1 MTKPKDTSKPGS
13 KEPIEAA
20 EILSA
25 APGPK
30 ITFADVTLD
39 PDYQMLVESYQHAEF
54 AKCQHILHDLLKRY
68 DDNHRLL
75 DFQKDIEMQLSLKNI
90 SQSYSL
96 KEKQNKKKLTLR
108 MSALTGAA
116 IAFVVL
122 VFIGSFWLLSRTVI
136 QQRQE
141 RDAAQLASMEGQV
154 VELLHS
160 GQPQVAAGI
169 IEKMRQI
176 DAEYTNLDRLTE
188 QTNSLLLLEAKY
200 QNALSLIDGKEYSG
214 ALMLLKEID
223 TAQPGLWDVTRQI
236 ANAETMI
243 QVAAFMQAGNDA
255 YQAGKWSEVITAYE
269 SALDL
274 DPELN
279 DALMKEQ
286 LLNGYLRR
294 IIEMLEN
301 DSTAV
306 EDIENA
312 EQYYRKAMSMIPQSK
327 AFASEREN
335 LQKVSSSLLQLKFT
349 QTAKSLLNE
358 RNQTVTSISKAVSYL
373 SKAVNLDP
381 KNTQLQLDL
390 RNAELYQIAFQY
402 YSNMNWGLVIE
413 KLNQLL
419 ATDDNY
425 ANGNAKVLLYE
436 AYYALGRQYYAVG
449 VYEDARSNLEKA
461 EILAY
466 ENGYNQLKL
475 FQVQM
480 LLGDT
485 IARMGDS
492 ANAVSYYQYALNS
505 INAYAR
511 ASGDADLT
519 AQLMEAEGLAAS
531 GMTKEAAVSYY
542 QIHQVISRI
551 YIIKEVEALDG
562 TSLAF
567 FADQNA
573 STSEAIIEVNG
584 LPQSTVISFGRKI
597 KVPTLN

>member
-13 KEPIEAA
+13 NKPIVPVD
-20 EILSA
+20 IRPA

-30 ITFADVTLD
+30 IIFADVTLD
-39 PDYQMLVESYQHAEF
+39 PDYLTLVEYYQHGEF
-54 AKCQHILHDLLKRY
+54 AKCQHILNDLLKRY
-68 DDNHRLL
+68 HDNHRLL
-75 DFQKDIEMQLSLKNI
+75 EFQKDIEMQLSLRNI

-96 KEKQNKKKLTLR
+96 REKQKKKKSTLR
-108 MSALTGAA
+108 MSALTGGA

-122 VFIGSFWLLSRTVI
+122 VFIGSFWMLSRTII

-176 DAEYTNLDRLTE
+176 DAEYVNLNQLTE

-200 QNALSLIDGKEYSG
+200 KNALSLVNAKEYSG
-214 ALMLLKEID
+214 ALVLLKEVD
-223 TAQPGLWDVTRQI
+223 TAQPGLWDVARQI
-236 ANAETMI
+236 SNAETMI

-269 SALDL
+269 SALEL
-274 DPELN
+274 NPELN

-312 EQYYRKAMSMIPQSK
+312 EQYYRKALAMIPQSR

-349 QTAKSLLNE
+349 QTAKSLLSE
-358 RNQTVTSISKAVSYL
+358 RDQTFSSISKAVSYL

-381 KNTQLQLDL
+381 KNTQLQVDL
-390 RNAELYQIAFQY
+390 RNAELYQVAFQY
-402 YSNMNWGLVIE
+402 YADMNWGLVIE
-413 KLNQLL
+413 NLKKLL
-419 ATDDNY
+419 ASDPNY

-449 VYEDARSNLEKA
+449 VYEDARRNLEEA

-466 ENGYNQLKL
+466 ENGFNQLKL

-485 IARMGDS
+485 ISRMGDF

-505 INAYAR
+505 INAYSR

-519 AQLMEAEGLAAS
+519 AVLMEAEELAAS
-531 GMTKEAAVSYY
+531 GFTREAAASYY
-542 QIHQVISRI
+542 QIHQMISRI
-551 YIIKEVEALDG
+551 YTIKEVEAVDG
-562 TSLAF
+562 TSMAF

-573 STSEAIIEVNG
+573 STSEAIIEANG
-584 LPQSTVISFGRKI
+584 LPQSSVISFGRKI
-597 KVPTLN
+597 KVPTLD